1 VGLSWKLYT
10 RAEGNGYLWA
20 ICPTFAKC
28 LYTGDRRR
36 QVPTAQ
42 VVDDAK
48 SGSLANFSVVLPTV
62 RISQHNEGSMAAG
75 DNWIGHVVSA
85 IEHGPDWRSTAVF
98 ITYDDCGCFYDHVAP
113 PPGLGIR
120 TPMVIV
126 SPWARA
132 GTVDSTQASIASML
146 AFTEHNFGLPALNE
160 NDGMAYDY
168 ENSFDFS
175 QALLAPV
182 PMTHSRLSPRAK
194 KVSRHPKED
203 PDGT

>member
-1 VGLSWKLYT
+1 
-10 RAEGNGYLWA
+10 
-20 ICPTFAKC
+20 
-28 LYTGDRRR
+28 
-36 QVPTAQ
+36 
-42 VVDDAK
+42 
-48 SGSLANFSVVLPTV
+48 
-62 RISQHNEGSMAAG
+62 MAAG

-85 IEHGPDWRSTAVF
+85 IEHGPDWQSTAVF

-160 NDGMAYDY
+160 NDGTAYDY
-168 ENSFDFS
+168 ENSFNFS
-175 QALLAPV
+175 QAPLAPV
-182 PMTHSRLSPRAK
+182 PMTHSPLSPRAK
-194 KVSRHPKED
+194 KVSRHPKDD